1 MSASVRETQTP
12 STSTNR
18 YIRRKDSRT
27 EASAISTRSCSPRT
41 STWLPGFDCLV
52 DRNLSR
58 IAKFGELT
66 ILLFA
71 GAICFLFFPSKL
83 WLIFIRQ
90 GDSSL
95 LTPLEIIKFK
105 YLIIMS
111 HHNYP
116 PTSPRF
122 GVFSGREIPEHSSI
136 QDRLHIAE
144 NVNSD
149 HVGGSGT
156 KHHYQAPSPNVD
168 ALQVSSQSEARTT
181 FNLQGYPSSPRRP
194 LPSPRPQPSPR
205 FPQRDRFGEELDR
218 ASNGSSNSG
227 GSGSGQHLKSP
238 FYHQPGTPTSVSQ
251 NQLERL
257 AVEASNVAG
266 GILGTRH
273 TAPEPFQRETGY
285 HSASRSLSGGSNISV
300 TGPSRDRLQALFSVP
315 ESASTGTSPLPSP
328 SMLPQQFSRSLPRT
342 SSIDSAISTVSAHS
356 LGNSNNHGNTAPTP
370 ADIQTLIQAAG
381 SAEALI
387 GYMLKEK
394 ASAATQ
400 NAQLWKL
407 VDKQRAM
414 ILGLNKDLE
423 RVLKDKDR
431 YRKKLKEHLGVV
443 PPIPTSTSAA
453 SLLAAGIVN
462 ESSGTEDHNEAPEET
477 YSLTRAES
485 MPLLER
491 QRRGSDLGS
500 DSSLPQY
507 PVTLIGNNSD
517 DPRTQANSPEERISS
532 PTAHNR
538 SFTPES
544 VKTPM
549 GSQHSDSSSYPER
562 GGNVPLSPKKELAEE
577 LHTPRTSVEL
587 SDNRPLISEMN
598 PAMSLD
604 SAKAA
609 ARHHLLKSLGILTS
623 VAPVSGLGKSPLRKA
638 PPAPL
643 ALSPLTETR
652 LHTDDEDY
660 EDDDDDD
667 DDVSIDEI
675 VGYQK
680 KTEGLVIVTEDR
692 SSEDYDRRNSW
703 EHTPIDKKGPEIP
716 FPQVESSVG
725 QAGPQHLVKK
735 GLNLAPPPMLNGKPH
750 SPGLGD
756 GSGIRQQFARVPLPS
771 PGLPSS
777 PRPVDRPPNS
787 PKPRMRPQSP
797 ESPRTTPLSPRL
809 GVVPVPFQP
818 STPHRLMPQS
828 VNMPM
833 RSPLPL
839 RSPLPRGHG
848 KSDSSSSQQTSI
860 DPLANLIILPS
871 AIPSIDC
878 RVVSSRMKPSR
889 ASMMPGSKPRIS
901 DSDSVFTLG
910 VFARSTGNEILRVEK
925 DVGALPAL
933 DVVLRKYIAY
943 NVKVPDRALF
953 TGHAPARIDSRRI
966 AVDEYFAGVL
976 GATMDERAAMA
987 LCEFFSTEVVDHVV
1001 GNSEAAG
1008 SIKEESSIASG
1019 VLGKT
1024 AKEGYLTKRG
1034 KNFGGWKAR
1043 YFILDGPVLKY
1054 YEAPGG
1060 VHLGQIKLQS
1070 AQIGRQSQSQ
1080 KVKEPLE
1087 GETDM
1092 ESQYRHA
1099 FLILEPKRKDS
1110 STLVRHVLCAESDA
1124 ERDEWVDV
1132 LMQYV
1137 DKGDT
1142 AEELSQASQTGTA
1155 SGRDKKKK
1163 RYGPNNKD
1171 SKDSQTIEQEKLHA
1185 LGYEQTTPGPEPARG
1200 PTPEEFQRLRN
1211 TPSPQNSITSS
1222 IPASQSSASILAPSV
1237 VSTTD
1242 RGPQPKQI
1250 SAPTNGSVI
1259 SDLAAWGAKLT
1270 HSEQKAAKKRSIW
1283 GFRQRSSSADLE
1295 CHHLQAHNGLGER
1308 LPMSRSIF
1316 GATLE
1321 EAVHLSKPFG
1331 VTVNLPAVVYRCIE
1345 YLEAKDASNEEG
1357 IFRLSGS
1364 NVVIKGLREK
1374 FNTGEHLLG
1383 LYMNQHG
1390 ADSGKNRISI
1400 Y

>member
-1 MSASVRETQTP
+1 
-12 STSTNR
+12 
-18 YIRRKDSRT
+18 
-27 EASAISTRSCSPRT
+27 
-41 STWLPGFDCLV
+41 
-52 DRNLSR
+52 
-58 IAKFGELT
+58 
-66 ILLFA
+66 
-71 GAICFLFFPSKL
+71 
-83 WLIFIRQ
+83 
-90 GDSSL
+90 
-95 LTPLEIIKFK
+95 
-105 YLIIMS
+105 MS

-116 PTSPRF
+116 PTPASPQF

-144 NVNSD
+144 TVNSD
-149 HVGGSGT
+149 RLGSSGT
-156 KHHYQAPSPNVD
+156 KHHYQAPSPNVH
-168 ALQVSSQSEARTT
+168 ALQVSSQGEARTA

-218 ASNGSSNSG
+218 TSNSSSNSG

-238 FYHQPGTPTSVSQ
+238 YYHQPGTPTSVSQ
-251 NQLERL
+251 NHLERL

-266 GILGTRH
+266 GILGTRNS
-273 TAPEPFQRETGY
+273 TPESFQRHETGY
-285 HSASRSLSGGSNISV
+285 HSASRSLPGGSNISV
-300 TGPSRDRLQALFSVP
+300 TGPNRDRLQSLFSVP
-315 ESASTGTSPLPSP
+315 ETASTGTTPLPSP
-328 SMLPQQFSRSLPRT
+328 MLPQQFSRSLPRT
-342 SSIDSAISTVSAHS
+342 SSIDSAISSVSAHS
-356 LGNSNNHGNTAPTP
+356 LGSSNSNGVGSAAPTP
-370 ADIQTLIQAAG
+370 ADVQTLIQAAG

-423 RVLKDKDR
+423 RALKDKDR
-431 YRKKLKEHLGVV
+431 YRKKLKEQLGII
-443 PPIPTSTSAA
+443 PPMPTSV
-453 SLLAAGIVN
+453 LAAGAVN
-462 ESSGTEDHNEAPEET
+462 EYSGTEDHNESSEET
-477 YSLTRAES
+477 YSLARSES

-491 QRRGSDLGS
+491 QRRGSDLGP
-500 DSSLPQY
+500 DISLARY
-507 PVTLIGNNSD
+507 PATPPVGINSD
-517 DPRTQANSPEERISS
+517 DSRMQANSS
-532 PTAHNR
+532 PKEQIPSPMAHDG

-562 GGNVPLSPKKELAEE
+562 GGSGNAPFLPNKELAEE

-587 SDNRPLISEMN
+587 SDGRPPISEIN
-598 PAMSLD
+598 SAVSLD

-609 ARHHLLKSLGILTS
+609 ARHHLLKSLGISTS

-660 EDDDDDD
+660 DDDDD

-680 KTEGLVIVTEDR
+680 KTEGLVIVTEDK
-692 SSEDYDRRNSW
+692 SSDDYDRRNSW
-703 EHTPIDKKGPEIP
+703 EHTPIDKKGPELP
-716 FPQVESSVG
+716 LPRVESLVEV
-725 QAGPQHLVKK
+725 GPQHLGQK
-735 GLNLAPPPMLNGKPH
+735 GLNLAPPQMLNGKPL

-756 GSGIRQQFARVPLPS
+756 GSGIRQQFARAPLPS

-787 PKPRMRPQSP
+787 PKPRERPQSP
-797 ESPRTTPLSPRL
+797 GSPLSPRL
-809 GVVPVPFQP
+809 GVTPVPFQP
-818 STPHRLMPQS
+818 GTPHRLMPQN
-828 VNMPM
+828 VGMPM

-839 RSPLPRGHG
+839 RSPLPKGHG
-848 KSDSSSSQQTSI
+848 KSDSNSSQQTSS

-889 ASMMPGSKPRIS
+889 ASMMPGSRPRIS
-901 DSDSVFTLG
+901 DNDSVFTLG
-910 VFARSTGNEILRVEK
+910 VFARSTGSEILRVEK

-933 DVVLRKYIAY
+933 DVVLRKYIAF

-976 GATMDERAAMA
+976 GATMDERAALA

-1001 GNSEAAG
+1001 GGSDTAG
-1008 SIKEESSIASG
+1008 SIKEESSISSG
-1019 VLGKT
+1019 VQGKVV
-1024 AKEGYLTKRG
+1024 KEGYLTKRG

-1043 YFILDGPVLKY
+1043 YFILDGPALKY

-1087 GETDM
+1087 GESDM

-1124 ERDEWVDV
+1124 ERDEWVEA
-1132 LMQYV
+1132 LMQFV
-1137 DKGDT
+1137 DKGDP

-1171 SKDSQTIEQEKLHA
+1171 SKDLQTIEQEKLHA

-1211 TPSPQNSITSS
+1211 TPSPQNSIASL
-1222 IPASQSSASILAPSV
+1222 IPASQSSASIVTPPVA
-1237 VSTTD
+1237 STTD
-1242 RGPQPKQI
+1242 RNPQPKQI

-1259 SDLAAWGAKLT
+1259 SDLAAWGAKLA

-1295 CHHLQAHNGLGER
+1295 CHNLQTHSGPGER
-1308 LPMSRSIF
+1308 LPISRSIF

-1345 YLEAKDASNEEG
+1345 YLETKDASNEEG

-1374 FNTGEHLLG
+1374 FNTGEYLLG
-1383 LYMNQHG
+1383 LNMNQTWG
-1390 ADSGKNRISI
+1390 
-1400 Y
+1400 

>member
-1 MSASVRETQTP
+1 
-12 STSTNR
+12 
-18 YIRRKDSRT
+18 
-27 EASAISTRSCSPRT
+27 
-41 STWLPGFDCLV
+41 
-52 DRNLSR
+52 
-58 IAKFGELT
+58 
-66 ILLFA
+66 
-71 GAICFLFFPSKL
+71 
-83 WLIFIRQ
+83 
-90 GDSSL
+90 
-95 LTPLEIIKFK
+95 
-105 YLIIMS
+105 MS

-116 PTSPRF
+116 STPTSPRF

-149 HVGGSGT
+149 HVGG
-156 KHHYQAPSPNVD
+156 KHHYQAPSPNVH
-168 ALQVSSQSEARTT
+168 ALQVSSQSEARTA

-227 GSGSGQHLKSP
+227 GSGSGQHPKLP
-238 FYHQPGTPTSVSQ
+238 YYHQPGTPTSVSQ

-257 AVEASNVAG
+257 AVEASNIAG

-273 TAPEPFQRETGY
+273 AAPERETGY
-285 HSASRSLSGGSNISV
+285 HLASRSLPGGSNISA
-300 TGPSRDRLQALFSVP
+300 TDPNRDRLQALFSVP
-315 ESASTGTSPLPSP
+315 EAVSTGTTPLPSP

-342 SSIDSAISTVSAHS
+342 SSIDSAISTVSSHS
-356 LGNSNNHGNTAPTP
+356 LGNPNSHGNATPTP
-370 ADIQTLIQAAG
+370 EDIQTLIQTAG

-423 RVLKDKDR
+423 RALKDKDR
-431 YRKKLKEHLGVV
+431 YRKKLKEQLGVI
-443 PPIPTSTSAA
+443 PPMPTTTSTASA
-453 SLLAAGIVN
+453 LAARAAG

-477 YSLTRAES
+477 FSLMRAES

-491 QRRGSDLGS
+491 QRRGSDI
-500 DSSLPQY
+500 SLSRY
-507 PVTLIGNNSD
+507 PVTLVGNNSD
-517 DPRTQANSPEERISS
+517 DPRMQTNISPKERVSS
-532 PTAHNR
+532 PTTHNR

-562 GGNVPLSPKKELAEE
+562 GGNAPLSPKNELAEE

-587 SDNRPLISEMN
+587 SDNRPSISEIN
-598 PAMSLD
+598 SAVSLN

-609 ARHHLLKSLGILTS
+609 ARHHLLKSLGISTA

-643 ALSPLTETR
+643 ALSPLTEAR
-652 LHTDDEDY
+652 LHTDGEDDD
-660 EDDDDDD
+660 DDDDDD
-667 DDVSIDEI
+667 DDVSIEEI

-692 SSEDYDRRNSW
+692 SSDDYDRRNSW

-716 FPQVESSVG
+716 PPRVESLVG
-725 QAGPQHLVKK
+725 QVGPQYPVKK
-735 GLNLAPPPMLNGKPH
+735 GSNLAPPILNGKPH

-756 GSGIRQQFARVPLPS
+756 GSGIRQQFARAPLPS

-787 PKPRMRPQSP
+787 PKPRERPQSP

-818 STPHRLMPQS
+818 GAPHRLMPQGIS
-828 VNMPM
+828 MPM

-848 KSDSSSSQQTSI
+848 KSDSNSSQQTSI

-889 ASMMPGSKPRIS
+889 ASMMPGSRPRIS

-933 DVVLRKYIAY
+933 DAVLRKYIAY
-943 NVKVPDRALF
+943 NVRVPDRALF

-976 GATMDERAAMA
+976 GATMDERAALA

-1001 GNSEAAG
+1001 GSSEAAG

-1019 VLGKT
+1019 VQGK
-1024 AKEGYLTKRG
+1024 AVKEGYLTKRG

-1043 YFILDGPVLKY
+1043 YFILDGPILKY

-1060 VHLGQIKLQS
+1060 VHLGQIKLPS

-1087 GETDM
+1087 GETDI

-1124 ERDEWVDV
+1124 ERDEWVEV

-1137 DKGDT
+1137 DKGDV
-1142 AEELSQASQTGTA
+1142 AEEQSQASQAGTA

-1211 TPSPQNSITSS
+1211 TPSPQNSIASS
-1222 IPASQSSASILAPSV
+1222 IPASQSSASVLAPSV
-1237 VSTTD
+1237 ASTTD
-1242 RGPQPKQI
+1242 RGQPKQI

-1295 CHHLQAHNGLGER
+1295 CNHLQGPGER

-1374 FNTGEHLLG
+1374 FNTGEHLLS
-1383 LYMNQHG
+1383 LHMN
-1390 ADSGKNRISI
+1390 
-1400 Y
+1400 

>member
-1 MSASVRETQTP
+1 
-12 STSTNR
+12 
-18 YIRRKDSRT
+18 
-27 EASAISTRSCSPRT
+27 
-41 STWLPGFDCLV
+41 
-52 DRNLSR
+52 
-58 IAKFGELT
+58 
-66 ILLFA
+66 
-71 GAICFLFFPSKL
+71 
-83 WLIFIRQ
+83 
-90 GDSSL
+90 
-95 LTPLEIIKFK
+95 
-105 YLIIMS
+105 MS

-116 PTSPRF
+116 PTPASPRF
-122 GVFSGREIPEHSSI
+122 GVFSSREIPEHRSI

-144 NVNSD
+144 TVNSD
-149 HVGGSGT
+149 HLGNGT
-156 KHHYQAPSPNVD
+156 KHHYQAPSPNVH
-168 ALQVSSQSEARTT
+168 ALQVSSQGEARTA

-218 ASNGSSNSG
+218 TSNSSSNSG
-227 GSGSGQHLKSP
+227 SGQYLKSSY
-238 FYHQPGTPTSVSQ
+238 YHQPGTPTSVSQ

-266 GILGTRH
+266 GVLGTRH
-273 TAPEPFQRETGY
+273 STPEPFQAGY
-285 HSASRSLSGGSNISV
+285 HSASRSLPGGSNTSV
-300 TGPSRDRLQALFSVP
+300 TGSNRDRLQTLFSVP
-315 ESASTGTSPLPSP
+315 ETASTGTTPLPSP

-342 SSIDSAISTVSAHS
+342 SLIDSAISSVSAHS
-356 LGNSNNHGNTAPTP
+356 LGSSNNNGVGNAAPTP

-423 RVLKDKDR
+423 RALKDKDR
-431 YRKKLKEHLGVV
+431 YRKKLKEQLGVV
-443 PPIPTSTSAA
+443 PPMPTSVLTAKVE
-453 SLLAAGIVN
+453 G
-462 ESSGTEDHNEAPEET
+462 EYSGAEDHNEPPEET

-491 QRRGSDLGS
+491 QRRGSDLGP
-500 DSSLPQY
+500 DISLARY
-507 PVTLIGNNSD
+507 PVTLPVGSNSD
-517 DPRTQANSPEERISS
+517 DSRAQVNSS
-532 PTAHNR
+532 PGEQIPSPMAHDG

-549 GSQHSDSSSYPER
+549 GSQHSDSSSHPER
-562 GGNVPLSPKKELAEE
+562 GGGSNVPFSPKNELAEE

-587 SDNRPLISEMN
+587 SDNRPSISEIN
-598 PAMSLD
+598 SVVPLD
-604 SAKAA
+604 SKAA
-609 ARHHLLKSLGILTS
+609 ARHHLLKSLGISTS
-623 VAPVSGLGKSPLRKA
+623 VTPVSGLGKSPLRKA

-652 LHTDDEDY
+652 LHTDEEDY
-660 EDDDDDD
+660 DDDDD

-692 SSEDYDRRNSW
+692 SSDDYDRRNSW
-703 EHTPIDKKGPEIP
+703 EHTPIDKKGPELP
-716 FPQVESSVG
+716 LPRVESPVEQLEQFGS
-725 QAGPQHLVKK
+725 QHPGKK

-756 GSGIRQQFARVPLPS
+756 GSGIRQQFARAPLPS

-787 PKPRMRPQSP
+787 PQPRERPQSP
-797 ESPRTTPLSPRL
+797 GSPRITPLSPRL
-809 GVVPVPFQP
+809 GVAPVPFQP
-818 STPHRLMPQS
+818 GTPHRLMPQS
-828 VNMPM
+828 ASMPM

-848 KSDSSSSQQTSI
+848 KSDSNSSQQTSS

-901 DSDSVFTLG
+901 DNDSVFTLG

-925 DVGALPAL
+925 DVCALPAL

-976 GATMDERAAMA
+976 GATMDERAALA
-987 LCEFFSTEVVDHVV
+987 LCEFFSTEVVDHVIC
-1001 GNSEAAG
+1001 NSDSAG

-1019 VLGKT
+1019 VQGK
-1024 AKEGYLTKRG
+1024 AVKEGYLTKRG

-1043 YFILDGPVLKY
+1043 YFLLDGPALKY
-1054 YEAPGG
+1054 YEGPGG

-1080 KVKEPLE
+1080 KVREPLE
-1087 GETDM
+1087 GESDM

-1124 ERDEWVDV
+1124 ERDEWVEA
-1132 LMQYV
+1132 LMQFV
-1137 DKGDT
+1137 DKGDPV
-1142 AEELSQASQTGTA
+1142 EESSQASQTGTA

-1163 RYGPNNKD
+1163 RYGPNHKD

-1242 RGPQPKQI
+1242 RNPQPKQI

-1295 CHHLQAHNGLGER
+1295 SHHLQAHSGPGER

-1374 FNTGEHLLG
+1374 FNTGEHLFG
-1383 LYMNQHG
+1383 LNMNQHG

-1400 Y
+1400 C